1 MLLAGRHCS
10 GLLAGHRC
18 RAAQSRSRCRWL
30 ATLSLFATF
39 VVASA
44 VFATVCSL
52 CHCLQ
57 SLPLFVVF
65 ATDAGP
71 AFVAPHDV
79 GAAFALL
86 LGQLSLLRVLR
97 NETGHRW
104 AQLSL
109 HKLSLGFT
117 VELGLRNY
125 EPRS

>member
-1 MLLAGRHCS
+1 MF
-10 GLLAGHRC
+10 
-18 RAAQSRSRCRWL
+18 

-52 CHCLQ
+52 CHRLQ

-65 ATDAGP
+65 GTDAGP

-109 HKLSLGFT
+109 RKLS
-117 VELGLRNY
+117 
-125 EPRS
+125 